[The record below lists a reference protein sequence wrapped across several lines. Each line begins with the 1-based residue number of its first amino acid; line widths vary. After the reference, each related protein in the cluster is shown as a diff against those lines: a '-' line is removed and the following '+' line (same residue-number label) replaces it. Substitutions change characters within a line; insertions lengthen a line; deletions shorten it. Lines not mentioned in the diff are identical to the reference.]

1 MVRSKSQA
9 RSQTADATQLLGYG
23 SVAGARALEGGESP
37 RLGFLTLRCSRT
49 KLRFSC
55 CCPAHASRSLYRA
68 IGSPRAAFEIDVK
81 LKPKPVPSQLTKGTK
96 LTAIKW

>member
-1 MVRSKSQA
+1 MVVRSKSQA

-23 SVAGARALEGGESP
+23 SVAGARALEGGEKSP

-55 CCPAHASRSLYRA
+55 CCPAHVSRSLYRA
-68 IGSPRAAFEIDVK
+68 IGSPQGIRNRCEA
-81 LKPKPVPSQLTKGTK
+81 
-96 LTAIKW
+96 